1 MEEEEEEWEEW
12 EGLVE
17 RTLLRHEMAIYLAN
31 AWTADP
37 GRGEQ
42 RDDERGSRI

>member
-1 MEEEEEEWEEW
+1 VEEEEEEW

-17 RTLLRHEMAIYLAN
+17 RKLLRHEMAICLAN

-37 GRGEQ
+37 GRGER
-42 RDDERGSRI
+42 RDDERGSQI